1 MKWNEA
7 EMVALVGRRA
17 ADWEGKLTY
26 RPPKGGGTFAKQQG
40 YKERYFKLIG
50 NLLFCLRINSHGKGD
65 ENDPVCVL
73 LMENFTVNPD
83 PMQELQSFTV
93 TFRSEEEEKK
103 HNFVT
108 DSARSVSQWVEALRE
123 SSYTQRREKLI
134 LLQIKLRNK
143 TGVDPLL
150 GTNLENNPVYS
161 PATTS
166 LPSSPDHIGNLLG
179 PPQPVPRTKA
189 KTKAKGFTSYMGVEE
204 DTSLRHSVERCEEL
218 FAQAAIGKEKPSF
231 KSHVPTANL
240 LDLDS

>member
-1 MKWNEA
+1 
-7 EMVALVGRRA
+7 MVALVGSRP
-17 ADWEGKLTY
+17 ADWEGRLTY

-40 YKERYFKLIG
+40 YKERYFKLVG
-50 NLLFCLRINSHGKGD
+50 NLLFCLRINTQGKGD
-65 ENDPVCVL
+65 ESDPVGVL

-93 TFRSEEEEKK
+93 TFRAEEEEKK

-143 TGVDPLL
+143 TGIDPLL

-166 LPSSPDHIGNLLG
+166 LPSSPDHFGNLLG
-179 PPQPVPRTKA
+179 PPQPAPRIKSKG
-189 KTKAKGFTSYMGVEE
+189 KTRGKTTFYTGVDE
-204 DTSLRHSVERCEEL
+204 DISLRESVERCEEL
-218 FAQAAIGKEKPSF
+218 FEGAVGQEKPSF
-231 KSHVPTANL
+231 TCHVPTANL
-240 LDLDS
+240 LELDS

>member
-7 EMVALVGRRA
+7 EMVALVGSRP

-40 YKERYFKLIG
+40 YKERYFKLVG
-50 NLLFCLRINSHGKGD
+50 NLLFCLRINPQGKGD
-65 ENDPVCVL
+65 ESDPVGVL

-93 TFRSEEEEKK
+93 TFRAEEEEKK

-108 DSARSVSQWVEALRE
+108 DSARSVSQWIEALRE
-123 SSYTQRREKLI
+123 SSFTQRRERLI

-143 TGVDPLL
+143 TGIDPLL
-150 GTNLENNPVYS
+150 GTNLENNPVFS
-161 PATTS
+161 PCTTS
-166 LPSSPDHIGNLLG
+166 LPSSPDHSGNLLG
-179 PPQPVPRTKA
+179 PPQPAPRIKQKG
-189 KTKAKGFTSYMGVEE
+189 KTKGPKFYTGVEE
-204 DTSLRHSVERCEEL
+204 DISLRESVERCEEL
-218 FAQAAIGKEKPSF
+218 FEGAIGQQKPSF
-231 KSHVPTANL
+231 TSHVPTANL